1 MSVVSILDIYNNAV
15 LRKKEIKEYEQE
27 KREKE
32 LQVISEKLLESITS
46 SSKHLADQAYKAYRL
61 GIPINSFKNKNDQKE
76 FKVLQDKLNKNLAEY
91 MIQIKIFENDEK
103 DMESRKIRTMSPEY
117 TWTIEVNMI
126 YDDNNSDIVKRTFG
140 SFIIFNDPNMENVDV
155 FWADYF
161 E

>member
-15 LRKKEIKEYEQE
+15 LRKKELKKYEQE

-61 GIPINSFKNKNDQKE
+61 GIPINSFRNKNDQKE
-76 FKVLQDKLNKNLAEY
+76 FEILQNKLNKNLAEY
-91 MIQIKIFENDEK
+91 KIQIKIFENDTQ
-103 DMESRKIRTMSPEY
+103 DMLLRKNRTMSPEY
-117 TWTIEVNMI
+117 IWTIEVNMI
-126 YDDNNSDIVKRTFG
+126 YDDCINNIVKRILG
-140 SFIIFNDPNMENVDV
+140 SVVIFNDPNMQNVDV